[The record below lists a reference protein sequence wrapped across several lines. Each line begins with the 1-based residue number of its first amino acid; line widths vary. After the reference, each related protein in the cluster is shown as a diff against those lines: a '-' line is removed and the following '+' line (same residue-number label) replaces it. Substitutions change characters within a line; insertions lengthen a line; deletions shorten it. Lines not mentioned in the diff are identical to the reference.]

1 MVCWDPTSA
10 ARPRDLDH
18 WIWRGCSVLDGYP
31 SVLMLPKKTTFLCHY
46 HMFSVR
52 AVHRYLK
59 SAKGWLCCDVES
71 SSFHMAPFLC
81 ATIWTHPHLCQHTA
95 PVVEGTTV
103 LYCIMWYSYVQ
114 ILLWMVS
121 EKCWLT
127 TKGSLRNLMFA
138 AYFICRLDCPKLFVV
153 GRVWST
159 CFHSKAG
166 WLDMNNRV
174 LLHLDVCSAS
184 KSKRNCFLKEN
195 MYPHLL

>member
-121 EKCWLT
+121 ESVGSQPRVAFGTWCLQHTSCHAMMYADWIVPSCLWLVAFGLLASIQKPDGWIWT
-127 TKGSLRNLMFA
+127 TVFSFISMFVPQVNQKGIAF
-138 AYFICRLDCPKLFVV
+138 
-153 GRVWST
+153 
-159 CFHSKAG
+159 
-166 WLDMNNRV
+166 
-174 LLHLDVCSAS
+174 
-184 KSKRNCFLKEN
+184 
-195 MYPHLL
+195 